1 MRERSWWGW
10 GYDGEGLADAELD
23 ALART
28 VSARFALDGG
38 RAVPPEPS
46 ELGLGA
52 PRLEAPPALA
62 PIADAG
68 PRTRA
73 AHSLGGS
80 YRDVV
85 RALRGQIDH
94 PPDVVVFPRDAAE
107 VAAVLDWCSSAGAAV
122 IPYGG
127 GSSVVGGVEPD
138 VGEGYAGVVSL
149 DTTALR
155 GVVEVDAVSRAARIR
170 AGTLGP
176 DLEDGLRPHGLTL
189 RHFPQSFEC
198 STLGGWIATR
208 AGGHFATGPTHIDDL
223 VESMEV
229 VTPAGTVQTRRLP
242 ASGAGPAPHRL
253 FLGSEGALGVVT
265 EAWMRVRPRPRW
277 RAAAAARFSS
287 FGAGSVAVRALAQSG
302 LQPSNCRLV
311 DPLEALVNGAGD
323 GRAAVL
329 LVAFESAEHPVDAWA
344 ASATECLAGVG
355 GMLDADPWAVSD
367 DAAAPP
373 GATGAW
379 RRSFM
384 RAPYLRDGLVRL
396 GVLCETFETA
406 VTWDRFDELH
416 HAVTAAVRDALAA
429 VGAGEGAVTCRLT
442 HAYPDGAAP
451 YFTVLAP
458 ARRGDELSQW
468 ATVKEAATDAL
479 LGAGGTVTHHH
490 AVGRDHRPF
499 YDRQRPALFAQ
510 ALGAAKRALDPAGVL
525 NPGVL
530 VDGAGPGPAPPGAPP
545 GVAWGQGRSDG
556 PAPEGT

>member
-1 MRERSWWGW
+1 M
-10 GYDGEGLADAELD
+10 
-23 ALART
+23 
-28 VSARFALDGG
+28 V
-38 RAVPPEPS
+38 
-46 ELGLGA
+46 
-52 PRLEAPPALA
+52 
-62 PIADAG
+62 
-68 PRTRA
+68 
-73 AHSLGGS
+73 
-80 YRDVV
+80 
-85 RALRGQIDH
+85 
-94 PPDVVVFPRDAAE
+94 
-107 VAAVLDWCSSAGAAV
+107 
-122 IPYGG
+122 PYGG

-155 GVVEVDAVSRAARIR
+155 GVVEIDAVSRAARIR

-242 ASGAGPAPHRL
+242 ASGAGPSPDRL

-277 RAAAAARFSS
+277 RAAAAVRFATFAAGAR
-287 FGAGSVAVRALAQSG
+287 AVRALAQSG

-329 LVAFESAEHPVDAWA
+329 LVGFESAEHPVDAWA
-344 ASATECLAGVG
+344 ALAGECLADVG
-355 GMLDADPWAVSD
+355 GMLDADPWAVT
-367 DAAAPP
+367 DAESVSP

-379 RRSFM
+379 RQSFM
-384 RAPYLRDGLVRL
+384 RAPYMRDALVRL
-396 GVLCETFETA
+396 GVMCETFETA

-416 HAVTAAVRDALAA
+416 DAVTVAVGEALAE
-429 VGAGEGAVTCRLT
+429 VGAGGGGVTCRLT

-451 YFTVLAP
+451 YFTVIAP
-458 ARRGDELSQW
+458 ARRGDELTQW
-468 ATVKEAATDAL
+468 ATVKAAAAEAL
-479 LGAGGTVTHHH
+479 LAAGGTITHHH
-490 AVGRDHRPF
+490 AVGRDHRAW

-510 ALGAAKRALDPAGVL
+510 ALEGAKRALDPAAIL

-530 VDGAGPGPAPPGAPP
+530 IDTFGPGPAPGS
-545 GVAWGQGRSDG
+545 GSV
-556 PAPEGT
+556 